1 MGAIISQPRLAAMP
15 IITTFL
21 PRGYF
26 SLSFDFRM
34 SHLMQC
40 PKVVHASDAAPS
52 FQASCRNV
60 DRLLGELPDRDER
73 AQNQAWIHYELE
85 RIATLFFGANQ
96 KGVSGLLLVLR
107 LIYCVRLFIHDTNF
121 TRQVLAAMT
130 MIIKFL
136 PRHIAAVIASR
147 SRARVRG

>member
-1 MGAIISQPRLAAMP
+1 
-15 IITTFL
+15 
-21 PRGYF
+21 
-26 SLSFDFRM
+26 
-34 SHLMQC
+34 
-40 PKVVHASDAAPS
+40 
-52 FQASCRNV
+52 
-60 DRLLGELPDRDER
+60 LLRELPDRDER

-107 LIYCVRLFIHDTNF
+107 LIYRVRLFIHDTNF

-136 PRHIAAVIASR
+136 PRHIAARDRVAIASEGAR
-147 SRARVRG
+147 VIVNGAIEQIKSRDAKAMLGFVIDSIVVLSRASRHVDDAKIPN

>member
-1 MGAIISQPRLAAMP
+1 
-15 IITTFL
+15 
-21 PRGYF
+21 
-26 SLSFDFRM
+26 
-34 SHLMQC
+34 
-40 PKVVHASDAAPS
+40 
-52 FQASCRNV
+52 
-60 DRLLGELPDRDER
+60 LLGELPDRDER

-107 LIYCVRLFIHDTNF
+107 LIYRVRLFIHDTNF

-136 PRHIAAVIASR
+136 PPYCSGESRRDRERSGEGRSAGDRERRDRVDKIARCESDAGLCYRLDRCIISGKQACR
-147 SRARVRG
+147 